1 MGKKIETLLLI
12 KLGQNIK
19 SLRQGKNLSQFQLAT
34 EAEIPKNQIGRIERA
49 EINTSVLSLYKIAT
63 ALKVD
68 IKDLFS

>member
-19 SLRQGKNLSQFQLAT
+19 GLRQGKNLSQFQLAT

-49 EINTSVLSLYKIAT
+49 EINTSVLSLYKIAI
-63 ALKVD
+63 ALEVN